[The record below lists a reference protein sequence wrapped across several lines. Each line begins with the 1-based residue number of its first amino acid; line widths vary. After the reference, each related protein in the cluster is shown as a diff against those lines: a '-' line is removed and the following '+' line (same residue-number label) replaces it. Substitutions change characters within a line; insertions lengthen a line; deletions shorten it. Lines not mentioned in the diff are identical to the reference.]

1 MLSAEA
7 TMWLRNLSRRSKLRG
22 LEFDSRKF
30 SVQNSN
36 LEQSI
41 RLARVD
47 LPQQKLFILYNNN
60 FYILNLKV
68 KFLNINMNLQ
78 GKEGKHFT

>member
-7 TMWLRNLSRRSKLRG
+7 TMLLRNLSRRSKLRG

-36 LEQSI
+36 LEQPNQS
-41 RLARVD
+41 ARVD
-47 LPQQKLFILYNNN
+47 LPQQKLYILYNNKC
-60 FYILNLKV
+60 YTINLKV
-68 KFLNINMNLQ
+68 KF
-78 GKEGKHFT
+78 